1 MLAKSNS
8 LKFNEKLEALR
19 KMRET
24 NTNSKMVNH
33 IKHTEIVAIIDKTI
47 PNEIVEMESVIEMKL
62 KLLSAESNI
71 EKVLALSIPC
81 A

>member
-1 MLAKSNS
+1 MLSKSNS

-33 IKHTEIVAIIDKTI
+33 IKHTEIVDIT
-47 PNEIVEMESVIEMKL
+47 
-62 KLLSAESNI
+62 
-71 EKVLALSIPC
+71 
-81 A
+81 